1 MARSAKPKSKPKK
14 SATPK
19 AKPQSRGGLKGV
31 IRRWWLAVMIWCG
44 LAVGAYLVF
53 CAYGLP
59 DVNEAAREPRR
70 PALVVEDATGRTLAS
85 YGDLHGGYVSVAQ
98 ISPHLIEALLAT
110 EDRSFYHHFGVNPL
124 SIARAMWVN
133 YRAGGVRQG
142 ASTITQQVA
151 KNLFLSTDRTIHRK
165 VQELLLAFWL
175 EAKFTKNQI
184 LELYFNRVYFGGGT
198 YGIEA
203 AARRFYGRSAKDVD
217 VYQAAVLV
225 GSLKA
230 PSRYNP
236 LASPDAADKRA
247 RQVIANMVDAGYLT
261 AAAAAKVQRRW
272 AVGAR
277 SGGNAGYFGD
287 WVLDS
292 VRDRLGPPDRDL
304 WVRSTLDPRAQ
315 RIAEES
321 LVATLDREGR
331 SHQVSEGAVVVM
343 DRSGAVRAMVGGRS
357 YVAGGFN
364 RATQATRQPGSTIK
378 PFVYL
383 TAFENG
389 LTPDTQA
396 DDAPIKIRDWAPH
409 NADGRFHGVVSLR
422 TALIH
427 SYNTVP
433 VRLYQHLGGPAILS
447 TCARFGIP
455 QNDTGPSIVLGS
467 GAVTLLDLT
476 AAYAGLANG
485 GIGVWPH
492 GLVSVRDSQ
501 GRIVDRPSG
510 GGPGRIADADA
521 VATLDSILAQVITD
535 GTGKRA
541 GFGIPAAGKTGTTQ
555 DGRDAWFVGFTDRY
569 VTGVWLGNDDNSPMK
584 RVGGGTL
591 PARVWRDVMSDLH
604 NGR

>member
-1 MARSAKPKSKPKK
+1 MARSAKPKSNPEN
-14 SATPK
+14 SPSPGAK
-19 AKPQSRGGLKGV
+19 AKRGGGLRGV
-31 IRRWWLAVMIWCG
+31 IRRWGLAVAVWCG
-44 LAVGAYLVF
+44 MAVGAYLVF

-59 DVNEAAREPRR
+59 DIEEAAREPRR

-85 YGDLHGGYVSVAQ
+85 YGDLHGGYVGVAQ
-98 ISPHLIEALLAT
+98 ISPYLIQALLAT
-110 EDRSFYHHFGVNPL
+110 EDRGFYHHFGVNPF
-124 SIARAMWVN
+124 SVIRAMWVN

-151 KNLFLSTDRTIHRK
+151 KNLFLSTDRTMHRK

-198 YGIEA
+198 YGVEA
-203 AARRFYGRSAKDVD
+203 AARRFYARPAKDVD

-225 GSLKA
+225 GTLKA

-236 LASPDAADKRA
+236 LSSPDAADKRA
-247 RQVIANMVDAGYLT
+247 RQVIANMADAGYLT
-261 AAAAAKVQRRW
+261 DAQAARVQRRE

-277 SGGNAGYFGD
+277 SGSNAGYFGD

-315 RIAEES
+315 RIAEEA
-321 LVATLDREGR
+321 LTATLDREGR
-331 SHQVSEGAVVVM
+331 SHDVSEGAVVVM
-343 DRSGAVRAMVGGRS
+343 DRSGAVRAMVGGRA
-357 YVAGGFN
+357 YVPGGFN

-383 TAFENG
+383 TAFASG

-396 DDAPIKIRDWAPH
+396 DDAPIQIRDWAPH
-409 NADGRFHGVVSLR
+409 NADGKFHGIVSLR

-433 VRLYQHLGGPAILS
+433 VRLYQHLGGDAITA

-455 QNDTGPSIVLGS
+455 QTDSGPSIVLGS
-467 GAVTLLDLT
+467 GSVTLLDLT
-476 AAYAGLANG
+476 AAYAALANG
-485 GIGVWPH
+485 GIGVWPR
-492 GLVSVRDSQ
+492 GLDSVRDAE

-521 VATLDSILAQVITD
+521 VATLDAILAQVLVD

-541 GFGIPAAGKTGTTQ
+541 RLAIPAAGKTGTTQ

-584 RVGGGTL
+584 NVGGGTL
-591 PARVWRDVMSDLH
+591 PARVWHDVMSDLH
-604 NGR
+604 GGR